1 MSDVIRLGWKV
12 RRLEGPSGTL
22 RVTAPPDVPL
32 LSDQEKIELRNAT
45 VDEMVA
51 HFQKKGFLAEVA
63 IDAKRP
69 S

>member
-1 MSDVIRLGWKV
+1 MRLGWKE

-32 LSDQEKIELRNAT
+32 LSAQEKNELRNAT
-45 VDEMVA
+45 ADELVA

-63 IDAKRP
+63 IYAKGP